1 MFRAASAGPQKIIT
15 ANRLG
20 DGRVV
25 FLDASGGWSLAVAEA
40 RAFEDG
46 PALDEALAYAA
57 RQTEARVIVEPYAVD
72 VEVNG
77 GTPEPIRLR
86 ERIRAVG
93 PSVDYGDEERT
104 RLSRA
109 TPLGAAAE

>member
-25 FLDASGGWSLAVAEA
+25 FLNPSGGWSLAVAEA

-46 PALDEALAYAA
+46 PELDQALAYS
-57 RQTEARVIVEPYAVD
+57 QEQQKARVVVEPYAVD
-72 VEVNG
+72 VEIRDG
-77 GTPEPIRLR
+77 APEPIRLR

-93 PSVDYGDEERT
+93 PSIVYGHEERERLT
-104 RLSRA
+104 RA
-109 TPLGAAAE
+109 EQPGVAAE